1 METTSSFSFPYFNE
15 FKFRSFLSSLQGYL
29 QSDLLQTPGHGVSWM
44 HIRFDE
50 FLKYAAFPPYGN
62 MNQMS
67 LNQWYETIYILM
79 MKNPA
84 IGWSKIKS
92 AFGFY

>member
-1 METTSSFSFPYFNE
+1 
-15 FKFRSFLSSLQGYL
+15 
-29 QSDLLQTPGHGVSWM
+29 M